1 MAASQF
7 SLRILHIWSVSS
19 CLFKKYFLTPI
30 FDWCAGNS
38 LENMTKEKCKVTP
51 QEEAE
56 LKQEKQGPI
65 YRTNFVGNGKRKP
78 WSNVLRRE
86 IQG

>member
-1 MAASQF
+1 MQ
-7 SLRILHIWSVSS
+7 
-19 CLFKKYFLTPI
+19 
-30 FDWCAGNS
+30 
-38 LENMTKEKCKVTP
+38 TP

-78 WSNVLRRE
+78 
-86 IQG
+86 

>member
-7 SLRILHIWSVSS
+7 SLRILHIWSVSL
-19 CLFKKYFLTPI
+19 CLLKKYF
-30 FDWCAGNS
+30 CAGNS
-38 LENMTKEKCKVTP
+38 WENMTKEKCKVTP